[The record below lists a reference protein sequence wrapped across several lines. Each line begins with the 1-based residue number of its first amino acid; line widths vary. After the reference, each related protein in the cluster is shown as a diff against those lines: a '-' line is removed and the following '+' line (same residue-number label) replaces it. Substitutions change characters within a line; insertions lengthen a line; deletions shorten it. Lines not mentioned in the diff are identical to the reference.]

1 MRLHPS
7 YWLRMRVNSIMGHAE
22 EDSRGCDESSW
33 FVRLVSSLVRSD
45 PRYSNWGPSAVL
57 AVAPPPTGLFAHAAG
72 GPHSMLWYIC
82 NGMIGGPL
90 HSIGIVEG
98 IVADG
103 LVAEAHL
110 QRCHVIFMG

>member
-1 MRLHPS
+1 
-7 YWLRMRVNSIMGHAE
+7 
-22 EDSRGCDESSW
+22 
-33 FVRLVSSLVRSD
+33 
-45 PRYSNWGPSAVL
+45 
-57 AVAPPPTGLFAHAAG
+57 
-72 GPHSMLWYIC
+72 MLWYIC